1 MLRNARCPGVSNQ
14 SSLGDT
20 ISQSSFSTHN
30 YDPNLTLYV
39 RIRTSRR
46 AGSCGEHPF
55 ATIAVRSVL
64 DRNQRWVTRRSGD
77 RSWRQIAPVIRQVI
91 KMTKVTVGV

>member
-30 YDPNLTLYV
+30 YDPNVTLYA
-39 RIRTSRR
+39 RIRTSRKGGKQWR
-46 AGSCGEHPF
+46 APF
-55 ATIAVRSVL
+55 C
-64 DRNQRWVTRRSGD
+64 DD
-77 RSWRQIAPVIRQVI
+77 RSSL
-91 KMTKVTVGV
+91 GVRPEPALGDQA